1 MDARMSTHQKPGIS
15 QAPPGFR
22 RRVIFELTI
31 EELPLLD
38 QAQARHGTK
47 RQALLAALHAD
58 QRIQELEA
66 AATQANQ
73 AAQTAQAKVSK
84 TQGQGQKS
92 EAKLRSELTAAQKT
106 LAARERELAAVKDQ
120 AASRRR
126 AGQDAEAEQRALEQA
141 IEERDEL
148 IDELSDR
155 AADQLFCARC
165 DTWAAPDTW
174 AWKPSQ
180 SGRYAYHH
188 PCGDHAPGLLG
199 SSSWLAHQGT

>member
-1 MDARMSTHQKPGIS
+1 MSTYQKPGIS

-58 QRIQELEA
+58 QHVQELEA
-66 AATQANQ
+66 AATQANR
-73 AAQTAQAKVSK
+73 AAETAQAKASK

-92 EAKLRSELTAAQKT
+92 EAKLRSELAAAEKA
-106 LAARERELAAVKDQ
+106 LAARERELAGVKKDQ
-120 AASRRR
+120 AAGHRR

-165 DTWAAPDTW
+165 DTWATAEQW

-180 SGRYAYHH
+180 SGRYAHH
-188 PCGDHAPGLLG
+188 RPCGDHAPGLLG